1 MRCPFN
7 AETAGSGAPH
17 GGNASTPHVQT
28 SGQFRSSDLAETT
41 EWMVA
46 QNSQYLMKYLNESAR
61 QSELRSLLSRIE
73 RGDEDAMGNF
83 YQLTKPPLISYILQI
98 VRDVTTA
105 EEVLQDTLCQIWL
118 NAPAYRAD
126 RSALATWLY
135 LIARSRAVDA
145 LRRKQRTPFAQQPL
159 EDCEG
164 RTAARDAEEEQVAK
178 LHQTQL
184 KRYLQDLPAIHRQLI
199 HLAFFEGYSHAEIA
213 LAMNLPLGTV
223 KSRIRLAVARLRER
237 FF

>member
-1 MRCPFN
+1 M
-7 AETAGSGAPH
+7 
-17 GGNASTPHVQT
+17 
-28 SGQFRSSDLAETT
+28 
-41 EWMVA
+41 
-46 QNSQYLMKYLNESAR
+46 
-61 QSELRSLLSRIE
+61 
-73 RGDEDAMGNF
+73 GDF
-83 YQLTKPPLISYILQI
+83 YQLTKPPLISYILRI

-145 LRRKQRTPFAQQPL
+145 LRRKQRTPFTQQPL

-164 RTAARDAEEEQVAK
+164 RTAARDGEGEQVAK

-184 KRYLQDLPAIHRQLI
+184 RRYLQDLPAIHRQLI